1 MSGMN
6 TKILHLPEIGEVN
19 FRKSK
24 RNIKINITIKPPGK
38 ISVSL
43 PEKLDFAHAEK
54 FVQNN
59 MSWVV
64 ENLERIRKIKRA
76 PEIIDEATNYKTRKH
91 TLCFQAH
98 DSQKVH
104 YELFNSLI
112 IVRYPQETNIH
123 EEFVQKVVKKSIDQA
138 LTIEAKGYLPERAE
152 FLSQKTGLIYK
163 DMSIFKSKKFWGM
176 CMDDNSIKLNIH
188 LMRLPDELIDYV
200 ILHELSHIKEKNHS
214 PAFYKMLT
222 SLVPEHKTL
231 YERMKKY
238 YPSRY
243 K

>member
-1 MSGMN
+1 MASR
-6 TKILHLPEIGEVN
+6 TLYLPEIGEVN

-38 ISVSL
+38 INVSL
-43 PEKLDFAHAEK
+43 PERLDFAHAEK
-54 FVQNN
+54 FVRNN
-59 MSWVV
+59 MTWVV

-76 PEIIDEATNYKTRKH
+76 PEIIDETTNYKTRRH
-91 TLCFQAH
+91 TLCFLPHKSKKAQ
-98 DSQKVH
+98 
-104 YELFNSLI
+104 YELADNRI
-112 IVRYPQETNIH
+112 IICYPQDANIH
-123 EEFVQKVVKKSIDQA
+123 EESVQKVVKKGIDQA
-138 LTIEAKGYLPERAE
+138 LEVEAKDYLPERAE

-163 DMSIFKSKKFWGM
+163 DLSLFKSKKFWGM

-200 ILHELSHIKEKNHS
+200 ILHEFSHIKEKNHS
-214 PAFYKMLT
+214 PEFYKVLT
-222 SLVPEHKTL
+222 SLVPEHKIL